1 VTVRVLFFAYLR
13 ERCGVRETA
22 VELPEGAR
30 IEDVWQELCRRYDRL
45 AGERLRFAL
54 NQVYVDSAHPLHQDD
69 EIALIPPVSGGS
81 GCRSP
86 QDPNAITRCHRAPR
100 GA

>member
-13 ERCGVRETA
+13 ERSGVRETA

-30 IEDVWQELCRRYDRL
+30 VEDVWQELCRRYDRL

-54 NQVYVDSAHPLHQDD
+54 NQVYVDNAHPLQEND
-69 EIALIPPVSGGS
+69 ELALIPPVSGGI
-81 GCRSP
+81 GRRSP
-86 QDPNAITRCHRAPR
+86 QDSRTIVRRRPR

>member
-1 VTVRVLFFAYLR
+1 MTVRVLFFAYLR

-30 IEDVWQELCRRYDRL
+30 VEDAWQELCRRYDRL
-45 AGERLRFAL
+45 AGQRLRFAL
-54 NQVYVDSAHPLHQDD
+54 NQVYVDSAHPLHEDD
-69 EIALIPPVSGGS
+69 EIALIPPVSGGGGRVS
-81 GCRSP
+81 SW
-86 QDPNAITRCHRAPR
+86 DPHAIAGRNDAPR

>member
-1 VTVRVLFFAYLR
+1 MTVRVLFFAYLR

-30 IEDVWQELCRRYDRL
+30 VADVWHELCRRYDRL

-81 GCRSP
+81 GRRSH
-86 QDPNAITRCHRAPR
+86 QESSAIARRHRGPR

>member
-30 IEDVWQELCRRYDRL
+30 VEDVWEELCRRYDRL
-45 AGERLRFAL
+45 AGQRLRFAL
-54 NQVYVDSAHPLHQDD
+54 NQVYVDTAHPLHEDD
-69 EIALIPPVSGGS
+69 EIALIPPVSGGGGQPS
-81 GCRSP
+81 ARNPG
-86 QDPNAITRCHRAPR
+86 AIAGRYCVPR